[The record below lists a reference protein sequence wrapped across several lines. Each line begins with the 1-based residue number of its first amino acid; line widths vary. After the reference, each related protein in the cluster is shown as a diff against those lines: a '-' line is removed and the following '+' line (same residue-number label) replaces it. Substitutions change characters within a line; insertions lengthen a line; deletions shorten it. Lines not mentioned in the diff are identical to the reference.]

1 LEFYTYPQTNFN
13 SDAVV
18 VVQTTSPYFAPKSFW
33 CINKTMMEVFPQ
45 VDAYH
50 AYVPSFGEWGFSI
63 AMNGFQTNFN
73 TVNRQVEGL
82 RFLQFQF
89 DKFNYFAKDMISKTL
104 KSID

>member
-1 LEFYTYPQTNFN
+1 
-13 SDAVV
+13 
-18 VVQTTSPYFAPKSFW
+18 
-33 CINKTMMEVFPQ
+33 MMEVFPQ

-82 RFLQFQF
+82 RFLQL
-89 DKFNYFAKDMISKTL
+89 SV
-104 KSID
+104 

>member
-1 LEFYTYPQTNFN
+1 LYSWSFLHTLKQILTP
-13 SDAVV
+13 DAVV

-82 RFLQFQF
+82 RFLQL
-89 DKFNYFAKDMISKTL
+89 SV
-104 KSID
+104 

>member
-1 LEFYTYPQTNFN
+1 VVVVDFPDPSNYSLGVILLEFYSTLKQILTLM
-13 SDAVV
+13 VV

-50 AYVPSFGEWGFSI
+50 AYVPSLRMGIFI

-82 RFLQFQF
+82 RFL
-89 DKFNYFAKDMISKTL
+89 
-104 KSID
+104 